1 MKPLKEIGKEMWIE
15 DTYKH
20 DPEDAYLIAHGA
32 PQLMTCDEV
41 RGAGM
46 KVFVLTEIE
55 RRELVRDS
63 IYRFIMDRISNYHT
77 GDGESLGKNMEK
89 FFKENG
95 LLTDAEEIAKDE

>member
-1 MKPLKEIGKEMWIE
+1 MKPLKEIGSEMWIE

-55 RRELVRDS
+55 RRELVREAILSFLCHMNGDRNVTIPS
-63 IYRFIMDRISNYHT
+63 IEEFIKS
-77 GDGESLGKNMEK
+77 E
-89 FFKENG
+89 G
-95 LLTDAEEIAKDE
+95 L